1 MYKKVEKM
9 QFIIFVMVVLFG
21 GMILVLYDDNFIKW
35 KVMIVY
41 VVFVFGLIIS
51 QIMGKFVIK
60 GMFGKEFILLDVV
73 WLIINWVWVM
83 FFSGCVVFNFYVV
96 YYLLFDVWV
105 NFKVFGLL
113 VVILVFILFM
123 GGYIYKYFFYEFKQ
137 KN

>member
-1 MYKKVEKM
+1 
-9 QFIIFVMVVLFG
+9 
-21 GMILVLYDDNFIKW
+21 
-35 KVMIVY
+35 
-41 VVFVFGLIIS
+41 
-51 QIMGKFVIK
+51 
-60 GMFGKEFILLDVV
+60 MFGKEFILLDVV

-123 GGYIYKYFFYEFKQ
+123 GGYIYKYFFYEFK
-137 KN
+137 